1 LVLYG
6 RSINYE
12 YALEIYRAIAE
23 NDYSQEKFE
32 KAINEILKVAQEY
45 KLSGDC
51 FCNYI
56 AWLIINDENPFSV
69 DCEMKNTDNTLKEF
83 ALSDISFIRKIF
95 FITAEG
101 SGLPESAKQLFKLLK
116 NFEIEADK
124 TETNLTVIGKLARD
138 LAYKLFDTRSDEEF
152 LKTVSEFYS
161 LCGVGMFGLNKAFRI
176 KEHIDGDF
184 SLIPVSVFEEVLFC
198 DLWGYE
204 DQKKQLIENTEFFL
218 NGVPANNV
226 LLYGDSGT
234 GKSTCIKALLNEYHH
249 KGLRI
254 IEVYKHQFKFLA
266 PLLNML
272 KNRNYSF
279 IIYMDDL
286 SFEDF
291 EIEYKYLKAVIEG
304 GMETSPQNVLIYAT
318 SNRRHLI
325 KETWKDR
332 ADYDEDLHHS
342 DTMQEKLS
350 LSDRFGVAINF
361 TKPMQK
367 EYFEIVTHLAKK
379 YKLDIPQNE
388 LIDTARA
395 WGVQHGGYSG
405 RVAKQLIKKLII
417 KE

>member
-1 LVLYG
+1 MILYG
-6 RSINYE
+6 RSVNYGYAAIIYECLTKKE
-12 YALEIYRAIAE
+12 YSAQKLNDAVNEVLKIA
-23 NDYSQEKFE
+23 Q
-32 KAINEILKVAQEY
+32 QY
-45 KLSGDC
+45 KLSGNC
-51 FCNYI
+51 YQSYI
-56 AWLIINDENPFSV
+56 AWLIIKDENPFSIE
-69 DCEMKNTDNTLKEF
+69 CELKKSESSLKEF
-83 ALSDISFIRKIF
+83 AKADISLLRKMFFASAAREAPAEAKKLFFLLSDFKIEN
-95 FITAEG
+95 TG
-101 SGLPESAKQLFKLLK
+101 R
-116 NFEIEADK
+116 
-124 TETNLTVIGKLARD
+124 ETNLTIIGKLAGD
-138 LAYKLFDTRSDEEF
+138 LAHKLADTKSDEEF
-152 LKTVSEFYS
+152 FNTVTQFYE

-184 SLIPVSVFEEVLFC
+184 SLVPVSVFDEVLFC

-218 NGVPANNV
+218 NRNPANNV

-249 KGLRI
+249 RGLRV
-254 IEVYKHQFKFLA
+254 IEVYKHQFKYLS
-266 PLLNML
+266 PLINLL
-272 KNRNYSF
+272 KNRSYFF

-291 EIEYKYLKAVIEG
+291 EVEYKYLKAVIEG
-304 GMETSPQNVLIYAT
+304 GMETNPDNVLIYAT

-332 ADYDEDLHHS
+332 ADYDEDMHHS

-350 LSDRFGVAINF
+350 LSDRFGLAINF
-361 TKPMQK
+361 SKPMQK
-367 EYFEIVTHLAKK
+367 EYFEIVAHLAKK
-379 YKLDIPQNE
+379 YKLDIPENE

-405 RVAKQLIKKLII
+405 RVAKQLINKLTI